1 MNLHSSLNLW
11 PDLLADLSH
20 PDLLSQ
26 LMAIAICMLAGWG
39 LSHLLMRMFHARGGA
54 WGSGH
59 SRVGSFL
66 NVLSPLLSVLLIALA
81 IPILSHWLH
90 VALLRVALPLLSSFL
105 LIRVVFFLLRRVFAR
120 SGNVGRVLLAFEKI
134 FALLVWIGVA
144 LYLTGLLPELML
156 YLDHTTVPI
165 GRHQE
170 SLLVILQAAMSVCV
184 TLILALWAGAALE
197 QRLMKL
203 DSVHSSLR
211 VVLARV
217 GRAVLI
223 LLAVL
228 VSLSLVGLDLTVLSV
243 FGGALGVGIGLG
255 LQKLV
260 SSYVSGFV
268 VLLERSLSIGDLI
281 TVDKFSGRVEEIRT
295 RYTVL
300 RSQDGTESV
309 IPNEMLVSS
318 PVVNFSMCNPDLRV
332 NLTAIMAPDVDIDTL
347 FPQLEQA
354 VGAVAGVLANPAPE
368 ALLIQLGT
376 ESLSL
381 EMVFWVA
388 ATDKIKLPSISSAAN
403 RVMYKLLPPTL
414 LKAVSGA

>member
-1 MNLHSSLNLW
+1 
-11 PDLLADLSH
+11 
-20 PDLLSQ
+20 
-26 LMAIAICMLAGWG
+26 
-39 LSHLLMRMFHARGGA
+39 
-54 WGSGH
+54 
-59 SRVGSFL
+59 
-66 NVLSPLLSVLLIALA
+66 
-81 IPILSHWLH
+81 
-90 VALLRVALPLLSSFL
+90 
-105 LIRVVFFLLRRVFAR
+105 
-120 SGNVGRVLLAFEKI
+120 
-134 FALLVWIGVA
+134 
-144 LYLTGLLPELML
+144 
-156 YLDHTTVPI
+156 
-165 GRHQE
+165 
-170 SLLVILQAAMSVCV
+170 
-184 TLILALWAGAALE
+184 
-197 QRLMKL
+197 
-203 DSVHSSLR
+203 
-211 VVLARV
+211 
-217 GRAVLI
+217 
-223 LLAVL
+223 
-228 VSLSLVGLDLTVLSV
+228 
-243 FGGALGVGIGLG
+243 
-255 LQKLV
+255 
-260 SSYVSGFV
+260 
-268 VLLERSLSIGDLI
+268 LERSLSIGDLI

-403 RVMYKLLPPTL
+403 RAMYKLLPPTL